1 MNRRSILSISAVTAL
16 GLAILPSS
24 AVAQQKSLKEQL
36 VGTWNLISTQT
47 ADPSGN
53 KRFPYGTSP
62 RGILILD
69 ANGRYAAVQGR
80 PDRPRLKSALR
91 LQVSKEEMGAAALDF
106 AAQFGTWSVN
116 EADKALIRRLDG
128 VLIPNFEGTEARA
141 NISLAGDDL
150 RLTGEVSSVTGDR
163 IDAVYRRMK

>member
-1 MNRRSILSISAVTAL
+1 MNRRSILSISAATAL
-16 GLAILPSS
+16 GLAVLPSS

-47 ADPSGN
+47 ADPNGN

-80 PDRPRLKSALR
+80 SDRPRLKSALR
-91 LQVSKEEMGAAALDF
+91 LQVTKEELGAAALDF
-106 AAQFGTWSVN
+106 AAQFGTWSVS
-116 EADKALIRRLDG
+116 EADKALFRRTE
-128 VLIPNFEGTEARA
+128 VALIPNFEGTEAKA
-141 NISLAGDDL
+141 NITLAGDDL
-150 RLTGEVSSVTGDR
+150 RLTLEVSSVTGDS
-163 IDAVYRRMK
+163 IDAVYRRIK